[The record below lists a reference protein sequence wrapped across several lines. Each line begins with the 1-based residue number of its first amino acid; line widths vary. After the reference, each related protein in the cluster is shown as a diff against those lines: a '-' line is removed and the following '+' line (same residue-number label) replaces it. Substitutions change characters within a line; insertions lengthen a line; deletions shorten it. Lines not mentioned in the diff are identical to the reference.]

1 MTRRLTLVILG
12 TVAAPLLFPGVR
24 TLPLAPPGAREQT
37 PTEPRTQATQI
48 AAAPQNPDD
57 KGQLRVL
64 ANLRAALKLEGIAI
78 IRFGPAGRTVD
89 TFPAGVTAEDL
100 DLAKLREGTELS
112 GGSGSLVY
120 AAAPA
125 AVAVPRAQGT
135 GTQ

>member
-1 MTRRLTLVILG
+1 MTRRLTFVLLG
-12 TVAAPLLFPGVR
+12 TVAATLLFAGVG
-24 TLPLAPPGAREQT
+24 TLVLARLGAREQT
-37 PTEPRTQATQI
+37 QAELRTQATQI
-48 AAAPQNPDD
+48 AASLENLDD

-100 DLAKLREGTELS
+100 DLVKLREGTELS
-112 GGSGSLVY
+112 GGSGSLVF

-125 AVAVPRAQGT
+125 AVAVP
-135 GTQ
+135 